1 MFQMVLNVDGAISQL
16 KSIYQNGYIRQNH
29 HTIPRQSNKSSYLHH
44 QHHHNMQV
52 IIMGTPRNSCRCFGN
67 FKFGRAPFFF
77 GNFQRA
83 VRMLLTNYFVW

>member
-52 IIMGTPRNSCRCFGN
+52 FYNRGLNHGLKMR
-67 FKFGRAPFFF
+67 
-77 GNFQRA
+77 
-83 VRMLLTNYFVW
+83 FVFI